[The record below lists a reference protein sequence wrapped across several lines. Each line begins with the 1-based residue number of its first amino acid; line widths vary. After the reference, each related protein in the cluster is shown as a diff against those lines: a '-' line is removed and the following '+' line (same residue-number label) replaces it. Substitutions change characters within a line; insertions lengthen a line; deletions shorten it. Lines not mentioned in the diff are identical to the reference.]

1 MPTLYNP
8 TSPDKRGEP
17 ADLRDNRISHIADGK
32 VTLDSLVV
40 DVHIQWVCGKSSVRG
55 SCDTG
60 QVRAECSREQ
70 WQGKS
75 ENNQKHSSYE
85 RTLKEHTSS

>member
-55 SCDTG
+55 AVT
-60 QVRAECSREQ
+60 QVRLELNVLENSDKGNLRTI
-70 WQGKS
+70 KS
-75 ENNQKHSSYE
+75 
-85 RTLKEHTSS
+85 TALTSAL